1 MYTKYGIKS
10 YPDNKTYIDQKR
22 SYNQNRDKNYTN
34 SRNEESLI
42 ETAFQPK
49 CIFTK
54 QNDNLSFYQSSSK
67 NSFINSKIKNQT
79 KGENITPITKEKNT
93 IYRIQNPNERNKEN
107 IIQNFQYNYSDVNE
121 DKTRRN
127 NRTIK
132 NNINNINININPNT
146 NNYNLNNNEINPN
159 NEYQKISQE
168 KARRINL
175 DEHIMKSNK
184 RKRMVKSCKRQ
195 YNYNVQKRDDFNVL
209 SYKQPEDEDSDM
221 NFTNFEK
228 KKKIIKIYKKQGVD
242 EIFFPSK
249 RTHSPNVPTKRKK
262 FSQKY
267 QTHTLKYQSFFGSI
281 NSTKPEHMIKSLS
294 RKRINQ
300 LNDFNIDKLIE
311 IGDKYAMMKKPVLP
325 LGQIMNNNILCLN
338 RIKKNKYQIPINT
351 NNNCFNYSKYSK
363 RTFNK
368 THINQNNKNKENIPL
383 QNRVIKKLITKN
395 KIKKSKLSIDNEEK
409 NNKMPNENTVR
420 KYLNFKN
427 ENQTYT
433 NMLDNNAVNS
443 SVVIRRRNKDN
454 NNTFLRKQNSFDKNM
469 NMNDLG
475 EEIPK
480 RKFQKITGDLR
491 INSHGEGMNANYI
504 ILNKNRKIME
514 INNDKKEKIITDEN
528 NINRNY
534 RNSRKKIDQN
544 NREILIDIN
553 VNKKF
558 NKYKNIKTNQNKTK
572 NYYGYDDRHNLEDT
586 INNHSYYE
594 SLHSNKRKENNNN
607 NIYDK
612 GV

>member
-1 MYTKYGIKS
+1 M
-10 YPDNKTYIDQKR
+10 
-22 SYNQNRDKNYTN
+22 
-34 SRNEESLI
+34 
-42 ETAFQPK
+42 
-49 CIFTK
+49 
-54 QNDNLSFYQSSSK
+54 
-67 NSFINSKIKNQT
+67 
-79 KGENITPITKEKNT
+79 
-93 IYRIQNPNERNKEN
+93 
-107 IIQNFQYNYSDVNE
+107 
-121 DKTRRN
+121 
-127 NRTIK
+127 
-132 NNINNINININPNT
+132 
-146 NNYNLNNNEINPN
+146 
-159 NEYQKISQE
+159 
-168 KARRINL
+168 
-175 DEHIMKSNK
+175 
-184 RKRMVKSCKRQ
+184 
-195 YNYNVQKRDDFNVL
+195 
-209 SYKQPEDEDSDM
+209 
-221 NFTNFEK
+221 
-228 KKKIIKIYKKQGVD
+228 
-242 EIFFPSK
+242 
-249 RTHSPNVPTKRKK
+249 
-262 FSQKY
+262 
-267 QTHTLKYQSFFGSI
+267 
-281 NSTKPEHMIKSLS
+281 
-294 RKRINQ
+294 
-300 LNDFNIDKLIE
+300 
-311 IGDKYAMMKKPVLP
+311 
-325 LGQIMNNNILCLN
+325 
-338 RIKKNKYQIPINT
+338 
-351 NNNCFNYSKYSK
+351 
-363 RTFNK
+363 
-368 THINQNNKNKENIPL
+368 
-383 QNRVIKKLITKN
+383 ITKN
-395 KIKKSKLSIDNEEK
+395 KIKKSKLSIDNEEE
-409 NNKMPNENTVR
+409 NNKMLNENTVR